1 MTNRAETF
9 QYRNNHPQ
17 VTIDDYFKATKVE
30 FNDVADEM
38 TTAQM
43 DAMWKSLEEQGC
55 EFHKSPLS
63 DSEYMI
69 NRETG
74 DIYRKSSHWGKHIST
89 CCWTLRRGIVR
100 LSNVYTIAKANI
112 ADFEAIITPDF
123 MIRYYMSHN

>member
-1 MTNRAETF
+1 MTRVETY

-17 VTIDDYFKATKVE
+17 VTISDYFKATKVE

-63 DSEYMI
+63 ESEYMI
-69 NRETG
+69 NHETG

-89 CCWTLRRGIVR
+89 CQWTLRRGVVR

-112 ADFEAIITPDF
+112 ADFEAIITPDY
-123 MIRYYMSHN
+123 MIRYYMSNN